1 MVNITNVVDALGS
14 INEEIRALETA
25 ARKLKAE
32 LFAQGVGQY
41 AGTMYVADVQHYD
54 SAVLRGTAVGA
65 HVREYVAPDVLKLVT
80 ATQSTNRVVVKSLD
94 NTI

>member
-14 INEEIRALETA
+14 INEEIKALEA
-25 ARKLKAE
+25 SARKLKAE

-54 SAVLRGTAVGA
+54 SEVIKPDL
-65 HVREYVAPDVLKLVT
+65 VREYVAPNVLKLVT
-80 ATQSTNRVVVKSLD
+80 ATQITNRVVVKSLD